1 LLAVPDDDPRPL
13 QIVQSEGEY
22 RRRTRRDERV
32 GRLLVIVVVITV
44 AALVVGFVWFLMSS
58 PLSN

>member
-1 LLAVPDDDPRPL
+1 MPDDDPRPL

-58 PLSN
+58 PLPD